1 MERVKLDTAAVC
13 SLCLQEWGIKKWRAL
28 LCLQICQKGQ
38 RPQATKADESTCTEV
53 KVVRRLHQNNTVY
66 RVFNEMLGSSNAVE
80 PDLCKTHGFENSA
93 YESAN

>member
-1 MERVKLDTAAVC
+1 MKPVHKYINFFFLKVYVGMERVKLDTAAVC

-66 RVFNEMLGSSNAVE
+66 RGEEGGGGLS
-80 PDLCKTHGFENSA
+80 TR
-93 YESAN
+93 